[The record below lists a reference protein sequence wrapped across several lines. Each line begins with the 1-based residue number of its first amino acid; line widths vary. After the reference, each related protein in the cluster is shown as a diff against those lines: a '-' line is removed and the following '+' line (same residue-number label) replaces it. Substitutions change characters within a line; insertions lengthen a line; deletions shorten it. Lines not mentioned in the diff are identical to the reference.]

1 MNLTTMLSEVR
12 AAALVMGL
20 AVAAPALALDMSG
33 VPFLSERTKASVE
46 QDYAVVSKGCRSSY
60 AVAISKSGDWGP
72 HCGSKLPEQDIVRV
86 ALERCEHTSQE
97 ACGLV
102 VVQGS
107 VVEFEESPVTISYPE
122 TFTASAIP
130 FVSTRARNR
139 LKRDYGN
146 APGRKALAITRQGAY
161 GFATDEV
168 SDASAERAAL
178 RFCEQ
183 HTRNRK
189 RCFVYAV
196 GSKVVFDRSTSIYP
210 DR

>member
-1 MNLTTMLSEVR
+1 MKPTTMP
-12 AAALVMGL
+12 
-20 AVAAPALALDMSG
+20 AVALAMGVAVATPVLALDMGG

-46 QDYAVVSKGCRSSY
+46 RDHAAAGKGCRSSY
-60 AVAISKSGDWGP
+60 TVAISKSGHWGP
-72 HCGSKLPEQDIVRV
+72 HCGSKLPERDLSRV

-107 VVEFEESPVTISYPE
+107 VVEFEESPPTISYPE

-130 FVSTRARNR
+130 FVSAKARNR
-139 LKRDYGN
+139 LKRSYGS
-146 APGRKALAITRQGAY
+146 APGHKALAITRQGGY
-161 GFATDEV
+161 GFATDEG
-168 SDASAERAAL
+168 SGAAAERAAL
-178 RFCEQ
+178 RFCER

-196 GSKVVFDRSTSIYP
+196 GSKVVFDRATSIYP

>member
-1 MNLTTMLSEVR
+1 MNLTTTLSEVQ
-12 AAALVMGL
+12 AAALAMGL
-20 AVAAPALALDMSG
+20 AVATPALALDMSG
-33 VPFLSERTKASVE
+33 APFLSERTKASVE
-46 QDYAVVSKGCRSSY
+46 QDYAGASKGCRSSY
-60 AVAISKSGDWGP
+60 TVAISKSGHWGP
-72 HCGSKLPEQDIVRV
+72 YCGSKLPEQDIIRV

-107 VVEFEESPVTISYPE
+107 MVEFEESPATISYPE

-146 APGRKALAITRQGAY
+146 APGRKALAIMRWGGY

-183 HTRNRK
+183 STRNRK

-196 GSKVVFDRSTSIYP
+196 GSRVVFDQSTSIYP